1 MRGEDEREKHQILF
15 MSIVTEV
22 ERIFEELQLRRENE
36 TDEQEESKGKRA
48 IPTEWVFYFA
58 WFNFLL

>member
-36 TDEQEESKGKRA
+36 NDEQEESKGKRA
-48 IPTEWVFYFA
+48 IPTE
-58 WFNFLL
+58 